1 LEIPASI
8 TDWPSETRKDAL
20 LMRQETAKRSHMIIK
35 PEGGINLFF
44 RLSVP
49 LREGNLTCDRGS
61 STLRGALRLLDL
73 ELFPPDYII

>member
-1 LEIPASI
+1 
-8 TDWPSETRKDAL
+8 
-20 LMRQETAKRSHMIIK
+20 MIIK

-61 STLRGALRLLDL
+61 STLRGGLRLLDL